1 MSMENLGPYTN
12 FHELNQDWFL
22 QEFNKIIAQWKAM
35 QKNFDNLQDAFNDLK
50 NYVQDYFKNLDVQDE
65 IDNKL
70 NEMANDGS
78 LAEIFVPYLNNIN
91 SPVVVNS
98 TAEMT
103 DKNKIYLLTTNSH
116 LYTYNSNLSSFT
128 DTGII
133 YGQSN
138 SQFIY
143 DNDRNIK
150 SHDFND
156 YVNCGGYWLTVTSD
170 ENDITNAPFDLKYGD
185 FVIIN
190 LSFPASSNKWVLQ
203 VVTMNNTKKYNNSVA
218 YRWFN
223 TETKEVTLNW
233 KTLETNFNY
242 TNIYNIATHDFN
254 EFTKCGGYWVTINKE
269 TSDAVNA
276 PFNLKYGNFVVN
288 NLSFPLAGELWVMQ
302 IVSIDNAPLYNKS
315 LAYRWFDSVNKTSP
329 TGWMLIETNYN
340 KSNSMYLMGDSITA
354 GYPYEDNETIRWYNP
369 LKSIFNIDAGYRTG
383 SGLLYKSG
391 NINGISMADTHDFSI
406 NNFVCIFMGTN
417 DYGNDMPLGDI
428 NDMYPQNE
436 TVCGALNY
444 ILTKIR
450 KDNTACNIIG
460 ILPLNRKRGTME
472 NNFAYGT
479 INNAGYT
486 LNELNIKINEIYK
499 KYYCNVIDN
508 TFSPINKY
516 SINNLLND
524 GLHPNEYGYRHL
536 SQWFNGHIKSLFD
549 KTFI

>member
-22 QEFNKIIAQWKAM
+22 QEFNKLIEQWKAM

-50 NYVQDYFKNLDVQDE
+50 SYIQDYFKNLDVQNE
-65 IDNKL
+65 INNKL

-98 TAEMT
+98 TTEMT
-103 DKNKIYLLTTNSH
+103 DKNKIYLLATNSH
-116 LYTYNSNLSSFT
+116 LYTYNNSLSSFT

-133 YGQSN
+133 YGQLN

-143 DNDRNIK
+143 DNDRNIQ

-156 YVNCGGYWLTVTSD
+156 YVNCGGYWLTVTPE

-190 LSFPASSNKWVLQ
+190 LSFPATLNKWVLQ

-276 PFNLKYGNFVVN
+276 PFDLKYGNFVVN
-288 NLSFPLAGELWVMQ
+288 NLSFPLSGELWVMQ

-315 LAYRWFDSVNKTSP
+315 VAYRWFDSVNKTSP
-329 TGWMLIETNYN
+329 TGWMLIDTNYN
-340 KSNSMYLMGDSITA
+340 NSNSMYLMGDSITA
-354 GYPYEDNETIRWYNP
+354 GYPYEDDEAIRWYNP
-369 LKSIFNIDAGYRTG
+369 LKNIFNIDAGYRTG

-391 NINGISMADTHDFSI
+391 NINGISMADTHNFSK

-417 DYGNDMPLGDI
+417 DYGNDIALGDI

-444 ILTKIR
+444 ILSKIR
-450 KDNTACNIIG
+450 SDNISCNIIG
-460 ILPLNRKRGTME
+460 ILPLNRKRGTIE

-479 INNAGYT
+479 NNNAGYT
-486 LNELNIKINEIYK
+486 LNDLNVKISEIYK

-508 TFSPINKY
+508 TFSPINKF
-516 SINNLLND
+516 SMNNLLDD
-524 GLHPNEYGYRHL
+524 GLHPNKYGYRHL

-549 KTFI
+549 KTFV

>member
-1 MSMENLGPYTN
+1 MSMGNLGAYTN

-22 QEFNKIIAQWKAM
+22 QEFNKLITQWKAM

-50 NYVQDYFKNLDVQDE
+50 RYVQDYFKNLDVQDE

-103 DKNKIYLLTTNSH
+103 NKNKIYLLTTNSH
-116 LYTYNSNLSSFT
+116 LYTYNNSLSSFT

-133 YGQSN
+133 YGKLN

-150 SHDFND
+150 SHDFNE
-156 YVNCGGYWLTVTSD
+156 YVNCGGYWLTVTPE

-233 KTLETNFNY
+233 RTLDTNFNY
-242 TNIYNIATHDFN
+242 ANIYNIATHDFN
-254 EFTKCGGYWVTINKE
+254 EFTKCGGYWVTIDKK

-276 PFNLKYGNFVVN
+276 PFDLKYGNFVVN
-288 NLSFPLAGELWVMQ
+288 NLSFPLSGELWVMQ

-329 TGWMLIETNYN
+329 TGWTLIDTNYN

-354 GYPYEDNETIRWYNP
+354 GYPYEDNETIRWYTP
-369 LKSIFNIDAGYRTG
+369 LKDIFNIDAGYRTG
-383 SGLLYKSG
+383 SGFLYKSG
-391 NINGISMADTHDFSI
+391 NINGISMADTHDFSK

-417 DYGNDMPLGDI
+417 DYGNDITLGDI

-444 ILTKIR
+444 ILNKIR
-450 KDNTACNIIG
+450 SDNIACNIIG
-460 ILPLNRKRGTME
+460 ILPLNRKIGTIE

-479 INNAGYT
+479 NNNAGYT
-486 LNELNIKINEIYK
+486 LNDLNNKISEIYK

-508 TFSPINKY
+508 TFSPINKF
-516 SINNLLND
+516 SMNNLLND
-524 GLHPNEYGYRHL
+524 GLHPNQYGYRHL

-549 KTFI
+549 KTFV

>member
-1 MSMENLGPYTN
+1 
-12 FHELNQDWFL
+12 
-22 QEFNKIIAQWKAM
+22 
-35 QKNFDNLQDAFNDLK
+35 
-50 NYVQDYFKNLDVQDE
+50 
-65 IDNKL
+65 
-70 NEMANDGS
+70 MANDGS
-78 LAEIFVPYLNNIN
+78 LAKIFVPYLNNIN

-98 TAEMT
+98 TTEMT
-103 DKNKIYLLTTNSH
+103 DKNKIYLLATNSH
-116 LYTYNSNLSSFT
+116 LYTYNNSLSSFT

-133 YGQSN
+133 YGQLN

-156 YVNCGGYWLTVTSD
+156 YVNCGGYWLTVTPE
-170 ENDITNAPFDLKYGD
+170 ENDIKNAPFDLKYGD

-203 VVTMNNTKKYNNSVA
+203 VVTMNNTQKYNNSVA

-315 LAYRWFDSVNKTSP
+315 VAYRWFDSVNKTSP
-329 TGWMLIETNYN
+329 TGWMLIDTNYN

-354 GYPYEDNETIRWYNP
+354 GYPYEDNESIRWYNP

-391 NINGISMADTHDFSI
+391 NVNGISMADTHDFSV

-417 DYGNDMPLGDI
+417 DYGNDIPLGDI
-428 NDMYPQNE
+428 NDMYPKNE

-450 KDNTACNIIG
+450 RDNTACNIIG
-460 ILPLNRKRGTME
+460 ILPLNRKRGTIE

-486 LNELNIKINEIYK
+486 LNDLNIKINEIYK

>member
-1 MSMENLGPYTN
+1 MSIENLGPYTN

-22 QEFNKIIAQWKAM
+22 QEFNKLIEQWKAM

-50 NYVQDYFKNLDVQDE
+50 RYVQDYFKNLDVQNE

-78 LAEIFVPYLNNIN
+78 LAELFVPYLNNIN

-98 TAEMT
+98 TEKMT
-103 DKNKIYLLTTNSH
+103 DKNKIYLLSTNSH
-116 LYTYNSNLSSFT
+116 LYTYNSSLSAFT

-156 YVNCGGYWLTVTSD
+156 YVNCGGYWLTVTPE
-170 ENDITNAPFDLKYGD
+170 ENDIKNAPFDLTYGD

-190 LSFPASSNKWVLQ
+190 LSFPASANKWVLQ

-242 TNIYNIATHDFN
+242 TNISNIATHDFN
-254 EFTKCGGYWVTINKE
+254 EFTKCGGYWVTISKE
-269 TSDAVNA
+269 KSDAVHA
-276 PFNLKYGNFVVN
+276 PFDLKYGNFVVN
-288 NLSFPLAGELWVMQ
+288 NLSFPVAGELWVMQ
-302 IVSIDNAPLYNKS
+302 IVSIDNAPLYNRS
-315 LAYRWFDSVNKTSP
+315 VAYRWFDSVNKTSP
-329 TGWMLIETNYN
+329 TGWMLIDTNYN

-354 GYPYEDNETIRWYNP
+354 GYPYEDNEAIRWYNP
-369 LKSIFNIDAGYRTG
+369 LKTIFKIDAGYRTG
-383 SGLLYKSG
+383 SGFLYKSG
-391 NINGISMADTHDFSI
+391 DINGISMADTHDFSI

-428 NDMYPQNE
+428 NDMYPTNE

-450 KDNTACNIIG
+450 RDNTACNIIG
-460 ILPLNRKRGTME
+460 ILPLNRKRGTIE

-486 LNELNIKINEIYK
+486 LNDLNIKINEIYK
-499 KYYCNVIDN
+499 KYCCNVIDN
-508 TFSPINKY
+508 SLSPINKY